1 MTIKQKQWQLYFLGY
16 YEGKIDGIWGKMS
29 TAATKEFQG
38 ENGLADDGIFGAKTE
53 AKTMEIIKA
62 IQKAVGATVDG
73 LAGAMTTAKTVT
85 YQKNNGLTPNGI
97 ADKLTRAKI
106 SGADPESS
114 TSSEKNETAS
124 GTFWDDIKYF
134 SRSEFRCTC
143 GGKYCNGFPVEP
155 DEQLVRILDKVRE
168 KYGKAFS
175 PNSSIRCPKRNA
187 EVGGVSNSQHLY
199 GIAADISVPG
209 VAPKTVAAYLET
221 LLPNTG
227 GIGIYSWGVHVDTRK
242 TKSRWNG

>member
-1 MTIKQKQWQLYFLGY
+1 MTTRQKQHLLAYLGY
-16 YEGKIDGIWGKMS
+16 YVGNVDGEWGQLSKTATKAFQKDYGIKVDGIAGK
-29 TAATKEFQG
+29 E
-38 ENGLADDGIFGAKTE
+38 TE
-53 AKTMEIIKA
+53 KA
-62 IQKAVGATVDG
+62 LKHA
-73 LAGAMTTAKTVT
+73 VT
-85 YQKNNGLTPNGI
+85 YGMP
-97 ADKLTRAKI
+97 AKKVQV
-106 SGADPESS
+106 SGDC
-114 TSSEKNETAS
+114 
-124 GTFWDDIKYF
+124 WDDIKYF
-134 SRSEFRCTC
+134 KRSEFKCTC
-143 GGKYCNGFPVEP
+143 NGKYCNGFPVEP
-155 DEQLVRILDKVRE
+155 DEKLVRILDKVRA

-175 PNSSIRCPKRNA
+175 PNSAIRCAKRNA

>member
-1 MTIKQKQWQLYFLGY
+1 MTIKQRQCLLFYLGY
-16 YEGKIDGIWGKMS
+16 YKGNIDGVWGDGS
-29 TAATKEFQG
+29 RDACRSFQRAFFQM
-38 ENGLADDGIFGAKTE
+38 ESKVDGICG
-53 AKTMEIIKA
+53 
-62 IQKAVGATVDG
+62 
-73 LAGAMTTAKTVT
+73 
-85 YQKNNGLTPNGI
+85 
-97 ADKLTRAKI
+97 
-106 SGADPESS
+106 
-114 TSSEKNETAS
+114 NETEQALKHAVAYGMPEKKTDKDTNVPS
-124 GTFWDDIKYF
+124 KTGTFWDEIKYF
-134 SRSEFRCTC
+134 KRSEFRCTC

-155 DEQLVRILDKVRE
+155 DEQLVRILDNVRE

-175 PNSSIRCPKRNA
+175 PNSAIRCKKRNA
-187 EVGGVSNSQHLY
+187 EVGGVSNSQHLD